1 MKQRNGVSVA
11 DSRWGA
17 TAAPAFGGESLA
29 LGYERTPYADKIA
42 KVWGGQ
48 PKEPLEKQML
58 QAATA
63 EALSVAW
70 YSRAPQQAF
79 LDILESKLREAKAYV
94 AQQRRVRGKA
104 DQLIASAF

>member
-1 MKQRNGVSVA
+1 MKRQSRVNAKDG
-11 DSRWGA
+11 RWG
-17 TAAPAFGGESLA
+17 TPGVPGFGGESLA
-29 LGYERTPYADKIA
+29 LGYERTPYAERID

-48 PKEPLEKQML
+48 PKEPLEKRML

-70 YSRAPQQAF
+70 LTQAPKQAF
-79 LDILESKLREAKAYV
+79 WGILEVKLREAKAYV